1 MDPLDRMRK
10 SAAVYAA
17 GQGHAAA
24 LLPLLDAGLDVNA
37 TYEHEL
43 TLLMWAAGQ
52 GHRDVARLLLARGA
66 RPEMRDDRGLTA
78 AEIARM
84 AGHEGAAPV
93 ADSGS
98 QLR

>member
-1 MDPLDRMRK
+1 MEPVDRMRK

-17 GQGHAAA
+17 GQGRAAVLLA
-24 LLPLLDAGLDVNA
+24 LLESGLDVNA
-37 TYEHEL
+37 TYEHDL

-52 GHRDVARLLLARGA
+52 GHADVARLLLARGA

-78 AEIARM
+78 SEIARM
-84 AGHEGAAPV
+84 AGHEGATPGADPV
-93 ADSGS
+93 S